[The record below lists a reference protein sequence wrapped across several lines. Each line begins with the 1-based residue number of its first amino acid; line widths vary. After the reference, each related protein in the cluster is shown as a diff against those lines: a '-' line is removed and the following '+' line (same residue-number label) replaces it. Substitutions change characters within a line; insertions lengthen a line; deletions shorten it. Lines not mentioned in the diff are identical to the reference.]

1 MFAHFNRLLACAACM
16 VAASTDVL
24 TAGALAGG
32 PDTIQRVKPS
42 VVAVGTYEKTR
53 SPAFNFLGTGFA
65 VGDGSLVATNAHVLP
80 SVLDPERR
88 ETIVIAIP
96 AGGPDAKLQEAK
108 AIAVNRDHDM
118 ALLRVSGTRL
128 PPMVLGDSS
137 RVREGSTY
145 LFTGYPLGSVL
156 GLFQVTH
163 KAMISA
169 LAPIVIPSPDARHLN
184 AATLKRLSAGA
195 YSIFQLDGVAYPG
208 NSGSPLYDHETGE
221 AVGVI
226 NMVFVKG
233 TKEAAL
239 SQPSGITYAIPIQ
252 ALKDLLSSVQ

>member
-1 MFAHFNRLLACAACM
+1 MPTHFKKLLACSVCTLIGVIAILA
-16 VAASTDVL
+16 
-24 TAGALAGG
+24 TAALAVG

-42 VVAVGTYEKTR
+42 VVAVGTFERTR
-53 SPAFNFLGTGFA
+53 SPAFRFLGTGFA

-80 SVLDPERR
+80 ALLDPELR
-88 ETIVIAIP
+88 ETVVVAIP
-96 AGGPDAKLQEAK
+96 SGGLDPRLQEVK
-108 AIAVNRDHDM
+108 AVAVNRAYDV
-118 ALLRVSGTRL
+118 ALLRMSGARL
-128 PPMVLGDSS
+128 QPLVLGDSS
-137 RVREGSTY
+137 RVREGNNY

-163 KAMISA
+163 HAMISA
-169 LAPIVIPSPDARHLN
+169 LAPIAIPSPDARHLDS
-184 AATLKRLSAGA
+184 ATLKRLSVGA

-208 NSGSPLYDHETGE
+208 NSGSPLYDPETGE
-221 AVGVI
+221 VVAVI

-252 ALKDLLSSVQ
+252 ALKDLLTTVE